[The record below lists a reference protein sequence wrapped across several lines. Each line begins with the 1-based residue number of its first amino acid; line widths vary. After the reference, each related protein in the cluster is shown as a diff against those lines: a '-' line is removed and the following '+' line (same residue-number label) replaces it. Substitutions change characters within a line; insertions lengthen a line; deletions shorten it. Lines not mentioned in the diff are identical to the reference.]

1 MNPGPNKTF
10 TASREHDGP
19 VFICHNETNAAQ
31 AIFLAL
37 ILESYGYATWC
48 YELDS
53 GAGNRLE
60 VETNWIADKSS
71 AFVCL
76 LSPRTIE
83 HPHNIASE
91 VSTALRRRADS
102 GDAYPLLFYTIDIP
116 YERLYERLSI
126 KQKEL
131 HQKISPYPIH
141 LFELDPHDYVKPGF
155 DLNTLRTTNLFLG
168 KLFKNDLTNIKPGAV
183 DQERVRWFERKLR
196 SLLVR
201 KSRRAAY
208 AMAALIV
215 AAVGVLAWWT
225 ARPAAKSETSTAPE
239 PIPPAVTTPA
249 VSAPAITPPPAPVVS
264 TPPKPLI
271 VVAAQFAETGAPR
284 QTRSRATGG
293 ITADLLAGASIS
305 AEVEFPASAHY
316 EAVIVYSNDTE
327 PDKVE
332 VVVNGVAR
340 GSFFSLSTGSFGD
353 GWNVFTNAVVD
364 LGVIEAGRHP
374 ILLRLASATSDKIE
388 IDTITIQPKE
398 SAP

>member
-1 MNPGPNKTF
+1 MNPGPNQTF

-19 VFICHNETNAAQ
+19 VFICHNETNATHAT
-31 AIFLAL
+31 FLAL
-37 ILESYGYATWC
+37 ILESRGYATWC

-53 GAGNRLE
+53 GGGNRLE
-60 VETNWIADKSS
+60 QETYWIANQSS

-76 LSPRTIE
+76 LSQRTIE

-91 VSTALRRRADS
+91 VSTALRRRADT
-102 GDAYPLLFYTIDIP
+102 GGAYPLLFYTIDIP
-116 YERLYERLSI
+116 YDRFYEKLSI

-141 LFELDPHDYVKPGF
+141 LFELDPLDYVKPGF
-155 DLNTLRTTNLFLG
+155 DLNTLRETNLFLG
-168 KLFKNDLTNIKPGAV
+168 KFFMTDLANIKPGAV
-183 DQERVRWFERKLR
+183 NQERVSWLERKLR
-196 SLLVR
+196 SLIVR

-215 AAVGVLAWWT
+215 AAVGALAWWT
-225 ARPAAKSETSTAPE
+225 ARPAAKSETPAEPE
-239 PIPPAVTTPA
+239 PTPPAIATPA
-249 VSAPAITPPPAPVVS
+249 ISAPAITPPPAPVVS
-264 TPPKPLI
+264 TPPKPF
-271 VVAAQFAETGAPR
+271 VVPAAQFAETGAPR
-284 QTRSRATGG
+284 HMRSRATGG

-305 AEVEFPASAHY
+305 AEVEFPATAHY
-316 EAVIVYSNDTE
+316 EAVIVYANDTA
-327 PDKVE
+327 PDKVDL
-332 VVVNGVAR
+332 VVDGVSR
-340 GSFFSLSTGSFGD
+340 GSFYSLSTGSFGD